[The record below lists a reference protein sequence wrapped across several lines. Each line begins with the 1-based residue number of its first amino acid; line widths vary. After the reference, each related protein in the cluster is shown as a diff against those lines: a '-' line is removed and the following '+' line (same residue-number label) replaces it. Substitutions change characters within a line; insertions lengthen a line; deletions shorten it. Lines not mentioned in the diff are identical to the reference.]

1 MSLFLFFCN
10 LKFPKTL
17 GYAVTTLLHAVF
29 YMTLSVFQSSYYA
42 RYSLL
47 GNSLLMYHNV
57 HGEYKELLPSFVQSF
72 LFFGIAIITLM
83 ILIFKEIRRYDFRI
97 TVGARQ

>member
-1 MSLFLFFCN
+1 
-10 LKFPKTL
+10 
-17 GYAVTTLLHAVF
+17 
-29 YMTLSVFQSSYYA
+29 MTLSVFQSSYYA

-47 GNSLLMYHNV
+47 GNSLLMYHSV

-72 LFFGIAIITLM
+72 LFFGIVIITLM

>member
-1 MSLFLFFCN
+1 
-10 LKFPKTL
+10 
-17 GYAVTTLLHAVF
+17 
-29 YMTLSVFQSSYYA
+29 MTLSVFQSSYYA

-72 LFFGIAIITLM
+72 LLNRRTITMYIVVIILLFAVTPGQKGVINILAGFSPQESRGI
-83 ILIFKEIRRYDFRI
+83 R
-97 TVGARQ
+97 